1 MITAVI
7 FLSQFRRS
15 VLRKRHVTYSVSDD
29 VNPDDD
35 VSTAAAA
42 DDDDDELTAKLAASH
57 SALRRLP
64 CTARTNLAVLQ
75 LQFLAV
81 SRAS

>member
-42 DDDDDELTAKLAASH
+42 ADDDELTAKVAASH